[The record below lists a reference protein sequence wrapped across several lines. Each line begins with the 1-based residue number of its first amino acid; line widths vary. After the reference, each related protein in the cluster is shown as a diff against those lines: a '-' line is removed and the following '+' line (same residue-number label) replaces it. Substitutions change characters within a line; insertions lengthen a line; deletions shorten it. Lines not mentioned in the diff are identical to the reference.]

1 MADLVTD
8 ADLEMGSLYPPLE
21 MIQDCSIKI
30 AEKVVEYAYE
40 KELATFRPQPKDT
53 VKFIKAQM
61 YDVSY
66 KSAIP
71 ALYPKL

>member
-1 MADLVTD
+1 MTEK
-8 ADLEMGSLYPPLE
+8 DLEMGSLYPPLE
-21 MIQDCSIKI
+21 TIQQCSIKI

-40 KELATFRPQPKDT
+40 KGLATFRPKPKDT
-53 VKFIKAQM
+53 VSFIKAQM

-71 ALYPKL
+71 TLYPKL